1 MVIFATFSPTS
12 QVLKKRLL
20 VKHTLKMKTNVH
32 RQTNGYVMVYNKYKF
47 SDILIAL

>member
-12 QVLKKRLL
+12 QVLKKQLL

-32 RQTNGYVMVYNKYKF
+32 GQTNGYVLVDNKF

>member
-12 QVLKKRLL
+12 QVLKKQLL

-32 RQTNGYVMVYNKYKF
+32 SQTNGYVSVDNKYKF

>member
-1 MVIFATFSPTS
+1 MVIFATFLPTIKVIK
-12 QVLKKRLL
+12 QQFH

-32 RQTNGYVMVYNKYKF
+32 SQTNGYVLVDNKF